1 MCERRFSLRVIFVT
15 VVCFILA
22 SPEGLSAQEKT
33 SGFHISAQTAFFTGL
48 KFPRYFYD
56 GDGVPSEDGNS
67 LSSNAGYG
75 LALGYRSGGEVFWM
89 GGEIGYSKANAP
101 DGGEILHVR
110 VLDAHGYF
118 SRTEERPFTQKAR
131 IVSTADISLQFGAF
145 PFRSL
150 GLGFNVS
157 FGVGYGRQSFTSGAV
172 ADIESRKFSIDDSD
186 TNSRYDTYE
195 QGGNWTD
202 SSIVYVVGLGAEF
215 MLSGRFGV
223 RVDYRHVGGFY
234 GVEGASAGTGLYY
247 SGTTHYPYAI
257 ANRFTIGLN
266 FHI

>member
-1 MCERRFSLRVIFVT
+1 MCKRRFSPRVIFGI

-48 KFPRYFYD
+48 KFPRYFFD
-56 GDGVPSEDGNS
+56 GDGVPGGMSS
-67 LSSNAGYG
+67 LSSNPGFG
-75 LALGYRSGGEVFWM
+75 LALGYRSGGEIFWM
-89 GGEIGYSKANAP
+89 GGEIGYSKATAS
-101 DGGEILHVR
+101 DGVEILHVDIF
-110 VLDAHGYF
+110 DAKGYW
-118 SRTEERPFTQKAR
+118 SRMEERPFTQKAR
-131 IVSTADISLQFGAF
+131 MVSTADISLQFGAF

-157 FGVGYGRQSFTSGAV
+157 FGVGYGRQSFASGAV
-172 ADIESRKFSIDDSD
+172 ADIESRKFSIDDSE
-186 TNSRYDTYE
+186 TRSQFDTYE
-195 QGGNWTD
+195 RGGTWIDNTLA
-202 SSIVYVVGLGAEF
+202 YVVGLGAEF

-234 GVEGASAGTGLYY
+234 SVKDASAGTGVYY